1 MRTLIASAG
10 IVAALLMASPTMA
23 QQNQPFCL
31 KSSPTA
37 QPSCM
42 FQTMAACEQAK
53 GSNASAQCIPSS
65 QAGTTGAGGE
75 GGSKMAPKNQ
85 PSPSPSPNR

>member
-10 IVAALLMASPTMA
+10 IVAALLMASSTMA
-23 QQNQPFCL
+23 QNQQNQPFCL

-37 QPSCM
+37 QPNCM

-65 QAGTTGAGGE
+65 QAGTTGS
-75 GGSKMAPKNQ
+75 GSGTTPKS
-85 PSPSPSPNR
+85 PTSPSPAPNR

>member
-10 IVAALLMASPTMA
+10 IVAALLMASSTMA
-23 QQNQPFCL
+23 QNQQNQPFCL

-65 QAGTTGAGGE
+65 QAGTTGAGG
-75 GGSKMAPKNQ
+75 GAVPKNQ
-85 PSPSPSPNR
+85 PSPSPAPTPNR

>member
-10 IVAALLMASPTMA
+10 IVAALLMASSTMA
-23 QQNQPFCL
+23 QNQQNQPFCL

-37 QPSCM
+37 QPNCM

-65 QAGTTGAGGE
+65 QAGTTGEG